1 MTVPL
6 YLIEPHTAPEWAP
19 FAGVRPI
26 SELRAGIWSVR
37 ERWEAAVDSATTEI
51 LGSNIAH
58 FREGNEPRCRAMH
71 PIDGPAIV
79 GASWFAPTGAPVEIG
94 PDARRLTAGDT
105 TVGWVVPSG
114 ERWAGPNEDGQATPI
129 EGIVLRGTFDLLTAM
144 ERLLAP
150 DCAGFAALDHDP
162 LPDACIV
169 IGKADLVVSR
179 GARVEPGVVFDT
191 RAGAVVLEPEV
202 EVRNGTRL
210 EGPLYAGDHTRIL
223 GGHLRASVFGPRC
236 SVKGEIS
243 SSVFLG
249 YSNKSHD
256 GFVGHSAIGC
266 WVNLGAGTTTSNLK
280 NTYGDVSLE
289 IEGRR
294 FTTGRQFL
302 GSLIGDHAKTAIGT
316 MLSTGTVVG
325 AGANLFGPAQP
336 PRYVPPM
343 SWGNHGIE
351 RLSEDGFLKVAERVM
366 PRREVAFTPERRAS
380 LAATYRKLRGI

>member
-1 MTVPL
+1 M
-6 YLIEPHTAPEWAP
+6 
-19 FAGVRPI
+19 
-26 SELRAGIWSVR
+26 
-37 ERWEAAVDSATTEI
+37 
-51 LGSNIAH
+51 
-58 FREGNEPRCRAMH
+58 
-71 PIDGPAIV
+71 
-79 GASWFAPTGAPVEIG
+79 
-94 PDARRLTAGDT
+94 
-105 TVGWVVPSG
+105 
-114 ERWAGPNEDGQATPI
+114 
-129 EGIVLRGTFDLLTAM
+129 VLRGTFDLLTAL

-150 DCAGFAALDHDP
+150 DCASFAALDHDP

-169 IGKADLVVSR
+169 IGEADLVVCR

-191 RAGAVVLEPEV
+191 RAGAVVLEPDA
-202 EVRNGTRL
+202 EVRNGSRL

-256 GFVGHSAIGC
+256 GFVGHSAVGC

-343 SWGNHGIE
+343 AWGNHGVE
-351 RLSEDGFLKVAERVM
+351 RLSEDGFLKIAERVM
-366 PRREVAFTPERRAS
+366 PRREVAFTPERRAA
-380 LAATYRKLRGI
+380 LVATYRKLRAI